1 MMTKRARFIS
11 QLLATLAFGL
21 VLAACAGQPALPSG
35 AYASVISR
43 NDALSQDELSATAR
57 GIVAGYWEMR
67 LLNGSHYMLI
77 TDGTILVEQGR
88 YRLADG
94 QLTLAAEGGFF
105 ACTHPARSGQAQATY
120 QWIFEGEA
128 LTLTALADGCPTR
141 HAVLTMHPLTR
152 RG

>member
-1 MMTKRARFIS
+1 VPKDRLS
-11 QLLATLAFGL
+11 QLLATLALGL
-21 VLAACAGQPALPSG
+21 GLAACASGPALPSG
-35 AYASVISR
+35 TYATIISR
-43 NDALSQDELSATAR
+43 NDALSQDELSAMAR

-77 TDGTILVEQGR
+77 TDGTLVVEQGR

-94 QLTLAAEGGFF
+94 QLTLTAERGFF
-105 ACTHPARSGQAQATY
+105 DCTHPTRSGQAQGTY
-120 QWIFEGEA
+120 RWALEGEA
-128 LTLTALADGCPTR
+128 LTLTALVDECPTR

>member
-1 MMTKRARFIS
+1 MKGRLS
-11 QLLATLAFGL
+11 LLLATLVLGL
-21 VLAACAGQPALPSG
+21 GLAACASRPALPSG
-35 AYASVISR
+35 TYASVISR

-77 TDGTILVEQGR
+77 TDGAIVAEQGR

-94 QLTLAAEGGFF
+94 QLVLTAERGFF
-105 ACTHPARSGQAQATY
+105 ACTHPTRSGRRQATY
-120 QWIFEGEA
+120 QWLFEGEA
-128 LTLTALADGCPTR
+128 LTLTALADECPTR
-141 HAVLTMHPLTR
+141 HAVLTTHPLTR

>member
-1 MMTKRARFIS
+1 MTKRVRSIGH
-11 QLLATLAFGL
+11 LLATLAIGL
-21 VLAACAGQPALPSG
+21 VLAACTSRPALPSG

-43 NDALSQDELSATAR
+43 NDAMSQDELNATAR

-77 TDGTILVEQGR
+77 TDGTIVAEQGR

-94 QLTLAAEGGFF
+94 QLTLTAERGFF
-105 ACTHPARSGQAQATY
+105 ACTHPTRSGQAQATY
-120 QWIFEGEA
+120 QWLFEGEV

>member
-1 MMTKRARFIS
+1 MMTKGARFLS
-11 QLLATLAFGL
+11 LLLATLALGL
-21 VLAACAGQPALPSG
+21 GLAACAGRPALPSG

-77 TDGTILVEQGR
+77 TDGNIVAEQGR
-88 YRLADG
+88 YRLTGG
-94 QLTLAAEGGFF
+94 QLTLTAERGFF

-120 QWIFEGEA
+120 QWVFEGET
-128 LTLTALADGCPTR
+128 LTLMALADECPTR
-141 HAVLTMHPLTR
+141 HAVLTMHPLTS

>member
-1 MMTKRARFIS
+1 MTNRARSLI
-11 QLLATLAFGL
+11 QLLATLALGLGL
-21 VLAACAGQPALPSG
+21 VACAGQPALPSG
-35 AYASVISR
+35 AYTSVISR
-43 NDALSQDELSATAR
+43 DDVVSQDGLSATAR

-77 TDGTILVEQGR
+77 TDGTIVVEQGR

-94 QLTLAAEGGFF
+94 QLTLTAEGGFF
-105 ACTHPARSGQAQATY
+105 DCTHPTRSGQAQGTY
-120 QWIFEGEA
+120 RWVLEREA
-128 LTLTALADGCPTR
+128 LTLTALVDECPMR